1 MAGVTASIVSSGV
14 TRCSTE
20 MVSLGSWVEGSDV
33 SQPGQGLGICSV
45 CGAECSGRFCAACG
59 GAVVAAA
66 ESAPQFCPNCGMRTS
81 DDSTFCPSCGQVVG
95 ALRAAGATPA
105 GTSQTGGSGAVAWA
119 QLTSGWTGSVVGN
132 ATGRTAAAW
141 GVVLVLLT
149 LLMSVTNGAVWGDGD
164 VRLSSFSAAIGVI
177 ILGLGGSV
185 TLTGGVSS
193 ILGDSDLY
201 QASIILRFAPLVV
214 PLLIVVA
221 LRVARIG
228 MRQRADKVRYAAVSA
243 AVSVVVVV
251 VLAAAASGTLNL
263 RDYTEYVALRF
274 SFTYLIPSL
283 FVIGLALLAVLG
295 LPRNSAWPD
304 LALSVRALCR
314 LGVIAVFLTSL
325 AVLVGWGIVGL
336 RSGTGAISGF
346 GFWGFLGATVGL
358 TAALPNLAIYGVAAA
373 LGMRPRWGVSGDLS
387 DLDYTDMSTSDIA
400 SANAAITDWPQ
411 WAVALTWVALIAILV
426 GLVWFV
432 VRNTERGSSLLWLA
446 MGGTFAVLGPLVLWL
461 ASPAVSV
468 RSQVGTVGGVVT
480 VHGFFGLLDFGVR
493 LAVLGGL
500 AGLAGHPAVRPYVS
514 RYLPA
519 RDARKEGGSSRSLR
533 PLTEPRPG
541 ESQPPR
547 VLGGGAL
554 VAVAG
559 VVAAGSL
566 AVILYLAGMGMYAV
580 HTAVKGGP
588 ETIAADLQQALRS
601 GDGEQLATI
610 VAGTGE
616 GDAVAPLSAAGGE
629 PEAKVELRESGMSAD
644 VSWPGGDGGSVNFY
658 PTYDSWFGLLPSWQ
672 TGPVDLPEVTGE
684 VTGQGASTG
693 LLEVSLDGQVIP
705 SEGLTVMPGEHELQV
720 PDLGGDFTVKPSS
733 QMTRIAESGSLDV
746 DYELSD
752 QGKTNAI
759 AAANE
764 AAKTCTAQIA
774 YCPSSFQAWVGSV
787 PAVSIADARFED
799 QYDDEELIVVK
810 GPEFPYEYRIS
821 SSGSAFRGRWDF
833 AIPVTFSDGSWRAV
847 DTQPYS

>member
-1 MAGVTASIVSSGV
+1 M
-14 TRCSTE
+14 
-20 MVSLGSWVEGSDV
+20 

-45 CGAECSGRFCAACG
+45 CGAECVGRFCAACG
-59 GAVVAAA
+59 GAVLAAG
-66 ESAPQFCPNCGMRTS
+66 ESAPRFCPNCGMRTN
-81 DDSTFCPSCGQVVG
+81 DDSTFCPACGQVVG
-95 ALRAAGATPA
+95 DLRAASATPA

-177 ILGLGGSV
+177 ILGLGGAV
-185 TLTGGVSS
+185 TFTGGVSS

-283 FVIGLALLAVLG
+283 FVVGLALLAVLG
-295 LPRNSAWPD
+295 LPWFRAWPD

-314 LGVIAVFLTSL
+314 LGVL
-325 AVLVGWGIVGL
+325 AVVLTTLAVVVGWGIVGL
-336 RSGTGAISGF
+336 RGGTGAISGV

-358 TAALPNLAIYGVAAA
+358 TAALPNLAVYGVAAA
-373 LGMRPRWGVSGDLS
+373 LGMRPKWGVSGDLS
-387 DLDYTDMSTSDIA
+387 DLDYTDMSASDIVR
-400 SANAAITDWPQ
+400 ANAGMADWPG
-411 WAVALTWVALIAILV
+411 WAVAFTWVALILLLV
-426 GLVWFV
+426 GLAWFV
-432 VRNTERGSSLLWLA
+432 VRNTDRGSSLLWLA
-446 MGGTFAVLGPLVLWL
+446 MGGTFAVLGPLVMWL

-468 RSQVGTVGGVVT
+468 RSQIGTVGGVVT

-500 AGLAGHPAVRPYVS
+500 SGLAGHPAVRPYLA

-519 RDARKEGGSSRSLR
+519 RDPGTEPGSGRSLR
-533 PLTEPRPG
+533 PLTQPRPG

-554 VAVAG
+554 VAVAC

-588 ETIAADLQQALRS
+588 ETIAADLQEALRS
-601 GDGEQLATI
+601 GDGEQLAMI

-616 GDAVAPLSAAGGE
+616 EADAPLSAAGGE
-629 PEAKVELRESGMSAD
+629 PEAKVELRESGRSAD
-644 VSWPGGDGGSVNFY
+644 VSWPGGNGGSVNFY

-672 TGPVDLPEVTGE
+672 TGPVDLPQVTSE
-684 VTGQGASTG
+684 VTGQGAGAS

-705 SEGLTVMPGEHELQV
+705 SEGLTVMPGEHALQV
-720 PDLGGDFTVKPSS
+720 PDLGGDFAVQPSS
-733 QMTRIAESGSLDV
+733 QVARIAESESLDIE
-746 DYELSD
+746 YQISD

-821 SSGSAFRGRWDF
+821 SSGSSFRGRWDF